1 MLVSENQLGLPVV
14 FPKTP
19 ARDGEVSL
27 RCDRSELNGT
37 CSSRRPAAAEEEFA
51 NALGK
56 VRKGGDGGHG
66 LGLPVGGGVERGE
79 EGVCVG
85 GGFSFPPP
93 ANDVTPSDKTSARA
107 RGAGGA
113 PGAHTTR
120 S

>member
-1 MLVSENQLGLPVV
+1 MTRPLTGRGPSVLASENQLGLPVV

-56 VRKGGDGGHG
+56 VRKGGGGGGHG
-66 LGLPVGGGVERGE
+66 LGLPVGGGVGW
-79 EGVCVG
+79 G
-85 GGFSFPPP
+85 GGWGGVLFPS
-93 ANDVTPSDKTSARA
+93 TC
-107 RGAGGA
+107 
-113 PGAHTTR
+113 
-120 S
+120 

>member
-1 MLVSENQLGLPVV
+1 MGV

-56 VRKGGDGGHG
+56 VRKGGGGGHG
-66 LGLPVGGGVERGE
+66 LGLPVGGG
-79 EGVCVG
+79 G